1 MTKKSPCQEKW
12 FCDRMM
18 FVDVSVLSKNS
29 IKIRG
34 KNSSFAIDPEV
45 KIQKVSADAVFF
57 LKETGDESGV
67 SRVTDF
73 RVIIKGCGE
82 YEVGGVR
89 ILITKSDGNFLYSLS
104 VDGISILLARTSGL
118 SKIQEAGEYNILV
131 LNVDSDFKDPMV
143 TSFSPSAVVLY
154 GEKAADAVAGL
165 GKTASKS
172 QKFSVSS
179 DKLPLEMQ
187 VVLLEQ

>member
-18 FVDVSVLSKNS
+18 FVDVSLLDKNS

-34 KNSSFAIDPEV
+34 KNSSFVIDPVV
-45 KIQKVSADAVFF
+45 KIQKVAADAVVF
-57 LKETGDESGV
+57 LKDTGDESGV

-73 RVIIKGCGE
+73 RVIINGCGE
-82 YEVGGVR
+82 YEVGGIR
-89 ILITKSDGNFLYSLS
+89 ILVTKSDGNLLYSLN
-104 VDGISILLARTSGL
+104 VDGISILLSRASGL
-118 SKIQEAGEYNILV
+118 AKIQEAGEYNILV

-143 TSFSPSAVVLY
+143 TSFSPSTVILY
-154 GEKAADAVAGL
+154 GEKAGDAVRML
-165 GKTASKS
+165 GKKASKS
-172 QKFSVSS
+172 QKFSISA

-187 VVLLEQ
+187 IVLLE